1 LTRIG
6 SSGLAGIVAIAFVG
20 LLLNAGLR
28 IIEQRL
34 LFWHYRAR
42 LEES

>member
-6 SSGLAGIVAIAFVG
+6 SSGVAGIVAIAIVG
-20 LLLNAGLR
+20 LLLNTGLR

-42 LEES
+42 IGES

>member
-6 SSGLAGIVAIAFVG
+6 SSSVAGIVAIAIVG
-20 LLLNAGLR
+20 LLLNTWLR

-34 LFWHYRAR
+34 LFWHYRVR
-42 LEES
+42 IEES

>member
-6 SSGLAGIVAIAFVG
+6 SSGVAGIVAIAIVG
-20 LLLNAGLR
+20 LLLNTGLR

-42 LEES
+42 IEES